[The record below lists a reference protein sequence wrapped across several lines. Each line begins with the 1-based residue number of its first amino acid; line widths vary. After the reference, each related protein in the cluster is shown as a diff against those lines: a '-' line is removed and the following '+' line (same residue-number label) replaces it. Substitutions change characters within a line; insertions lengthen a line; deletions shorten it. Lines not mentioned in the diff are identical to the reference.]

1 MEHTNQINEGNRAIL
16 YSVDTIP
23 KNKKIAIYGSGKIG
37 TGFKQYLEE
46 NRSDIIVSYFID
58 SFKRGFKNG
67 TEVINIHDINEYKH
81 LFDLIIVASSEWN
94 EIEDSLKIRNISHF
108 IISNELLYGTLD
120 IGSLGSFKFEYVDR
134 QNISKRLKLVES
146 FFEDTHR
153 YYFSMLSD
161 LRVLENESSIFDF
174 LKSMKEKVEIPYLE
188 YLDNDFKGDAILEG
202 GVSDGYDSVNFYN
215 FFNNSNIQV
224 FGFEPFIEAFEASLN
239 MPLLIKK
246 GMKVFPFA
254 LWNKDIDLYFHKNE
268 LSASTSSV
276 VRFDFETNISEYTV
290 VKGVKI
296 DSFVKEN
303 LINSVCLLKLDIEGA
318 EMEALEG
325 AREMIKF
332 FKPQLAISIYHKK
345 EHLYEIPELLKELHP
360 GYKFK
365 LGFYTC
371 TFIDTIL
378 YAIP

>member
-1 MEHTNQINEGNRAIL
+1 M
-16 YSVDTIP
+16 S
-23 KNKKIAIYGSGKIG
+23 
-37 TGFKQYLEE
+37 
-46 NRSDIIVSYFID
+46 
-58 SFKRGFKNG
+58 
-67 TEVINIHDINEYKH
+67 
-81 LFDLIIVASSEWN
+81 
-94 EIEDSLKIRNISHF
+94 NISHS

-120 IGSLGSFKFEYVDR
+120 IGSLGNFKFDYVDR
-134 QNISKRLKLVES
+134 INIIKRLKLVES
-146 FFEDTHR
+146 FFVDTHK
-153 YYFSMLSD
+153 YYFSVLSD
-161 LRVLENESSIFDF
+161 LRILENESSIFDF
-174 LKSMKEKVEIPYLE
+174 LKSMKEKSKVPYLE
-188 YLDNDFKGDAILEG
+188 YLDSDFKGDAILEG

-215 FFNNSNIQV
+215 FFNNSNIRV
-224 FGFEPFIEAFEASLN
+224 FGFEPFIEAFEASMN

-268 LSASTSSV
+268 VSASTSSV

-290 VKGVKI
+290 VKGLKI

-303 LINSVCLLKLDIEGA
+303 QINSVCLLKLDIEGA

-325 AREMIKF
+325 AKEMIKF